1 MNCKVRRMLAG
12 VIDFYVICLLASIF
26 VGIITLGQFSVTK
39 FSIVIYLVSCFLLLL
54 VKDITFKD
62 ASIGKRMLKLK
73 IVRFD
78 GTKVS
83 TVDTI
88 KRNLTILLLPIEIV
102 LVLTK
107 NKRIG
112 DIIAKTSVISKQ

>member
-1 MNCKVRRMLAG
+1 MLAG

-26 VGIITLGQFSVTK
+26 VGIITLGQFSVTQ

>member
-1 MNCKVRRMLAG
+1 MNCKARRMLAG

-26 VGIITLGQFSVTK
+26 VGIITLGQFSVTQ